1 MKKIKYMFIKKILN
15 KIYICFHGIHIEF
28 EKAMLYEKLSH
39 LGKKSNIEYPYK
51 INNPQNVC
59 IGDNTTVLEGCR
71 LDTYPINENYG
82 KIIIGNNNYIGYNF
96 SAISGGDILL
106 ANDILIASDVT
117 IVSHNHGMNPE
128 EPLSYMHQ
136 KLSAKCVTIGD
147 GCWIGEKVQIMPG
160 ASVGKKCII
169 AAGAIVTKDIPDYSI
184 VAGVPAKVI
193 KKYNF
198 NKHRWENVTQ

>member
-1 MKKIKYMFIKKILN
+1 MPEASKNIIN
-15 KIYICFHGIHIEF
+15 KIYICFHGIHIEY
-28 EKAMLYEKLSH
+28 EKAILNEKL
-39 LGKKSNIEYPYK
+39 LQIGKKSDIEFPFK
-51 INNPQNVC
+51 INKPQNVSV
-59 IGDNTTVLEGCR
+59 GDNSTILEGCR
-71 LDTYPINENYG
+71 LDTYLIDEKYG
-82 KIIIGNNNYIGYNF
+82 KIIIGNNNYICYNF

-106 ANDILIASDVT
+106 GDDILIASDVT

-128 EPLSYMHQ
+128 SQLSYMHQ
-136 KLSAKCVTIGD
+136 ELSAENVTVGD

-160 ASVGKKCII
+160 VSIGKKCII

-198 NKHRWENVTQ
+198 NTHKWEKVV